1 MRLLDLAFSDL
12 FVGPNRDWTWY
23 RVTSNARECVSLPDQ
38 MDGEVGEFRTHLLQ
52 AIGEDPD
59 TRIQW
64 QGETLRVRRQSVDN
78 GVVMFVVRRFNV
90 DEYSMDKIGVQAA
103 VIRELR
109 ADHSFLRTGAI
120 GVFGPPGGGKSSTAL
135 SFVLDRL
142 REHGGTAWRIGC
154 PIETPMQGKHGKG
167 WLYELEVKRDEEIG
181 GELRGLYR
189 TVPNIVLIEEV
200 RDAQTARE
208 VVRAAGSGYLVVFTF
223 HGNDLSSAIGQFVRL
238 AAGDDLEQT
247 ASRVADF
254 LRVALYVELHSVPVG
269 LTVKNTSF
277 VSDERGRK
285 TALSAQPLFFTE
297 KDSGLRSMVRNGEYH
312 KLGNEMSRQRR
323 MLMAGESLVG
333 EAG

>member
-12 FVGPNRDWTWY
+12 FVGPNLAWTWY
-23 RVTSNARECVSLPDQ
+23 RVTSNARDCLSIPDALISEVDEFRAHLIETVGDDPDARAVW
-38 MDGEVGEFRTHLLQ
+38 DGEG
-52 AIGEDPD
+52 
-59 TRIQW
+59 
-64 QGETLRVRRQSVDN
+64 LRVRCQKIDN
-78 GVVMFVVRRFNV
+78 EVLLYVIRRFNV
-90 DEYSMDKIGVQAA
+90 DDYSMEKIGLQSA
-103 VIRELR
+103 VVRELR
-109 ADHSFLRTGAI
+109 SDHQFLRAGAV

-135 SFVLDRL
+135 SFVLDRV
-142 REHGGTAWRIGC
+142 REFGGTAWRIGV

-167 WLYELEVKRDEEIG
+167 WLYEIEVKRDEEIG
-181 GELRGLYR
+181 DAIRGLYR
-189 TVPNIVLIEEV
+189 TVPTIVLVEEV
-200 RDAQTARE
+200 RDAKTAYE

-223 HGNDLSSAIGQFVRL
+223 HGNDLPSAIGQFVRL

-269 LTVKNTSF
+269 VSVRSTSF
-277 VSDERGRK
+277 VGDEHGKK

-312 KLGNEMSRQRR
+312 KLTNEVTRQRR

-333 EAG
+333 